1 MAFVN
6 KEKAREYQKEY
17 YENNKERLQEQSKKY
32 YDDNK
37 EHLRKLNKRN
47 RLKWSKQPEVAAR
60 LKKQRQQRT
69 DEHRRMISEIQLHY
83 GCRNPNCQ
91 WTGGFQACDLDYHHL
106 DGSTKTNQV
115 SWMGTCSIETI
126 LAEINKCVVLCAICH
141 RRHHS
146 GLLPLEESMLC
157 KVSKPGDVLIME

>member
-1 MAFVN
+1 MAFAN
-6 KEKAREYQKEY
+6 EEKAKEYQREYYKQNKDKLREKFKKN
-17 YENNKERLQEQSKKY
+17 YE
-32 YDDNK
+32 DNR
-37 EHLRKLNKRN
+37 EHYRELNKRN
-47 RLKWSKQPEVAAR
+47 RAKWSQQPEVAAR
-60 LKKQRQQRT
+60 LREQRQRRT

-83 GCRNPNCQ
+83 GCKNPNCQ
-91 WTGGFQACDLDYHHL
+91 WTGEFQSCDLDYHHL

-146 GLLPLEESMLC
+146 GLLLLEESMLC